1 MKLPALL
8 KVSSNDELSEFCTLC
23 SCINITTIIY
33 ICMYHY
39 IIMYK
44 YNSTCTCLDYTILL
58 YMYYLYKLSIAS
70 AKYHEHVIISEY
82 IFTNSAIYTNVQ
94 RT

>member
-1 MKLPALL
+1 
-8 KVSSNDELSEFCTLC
+8 
-23 SCINITTIIY
+23 
-33 ICMYHY
+33 
-39 IIMYK
+39 
-44 YNSTCTCLDYTILL
+44 
-58 YMYYLYKLSIAS
+58 MYYLYKLSIAS